1 MGRTDVWEG
10 DGVSKVKR
18 KGTVRLMSF
27 GDDTL
32 SLPNESNLIA
42 ALKADVA
49 RALNERD
56 DAREA
61 MYRIQG
67 RADWCKDRIEAL
79 EDEIRELENKL
90 RDASNG

>member
-1 MGRTDVWEG
+1 
-10 DGVSKVKR
+10 
-18 KGTVRLMSF
+18 MSF

-32 SLPNESNLIA
+32 SSPNKSNGGEESSGKTDLIA

>member
-1 MGRTDVWEG
+1 
-10 DGVSKVKR
+10 
-18 KGTVRLMSF
+18 MSF

-32 SLPNESNLIA
+32 SSPNKSNLIA

-61 MYRIQG
+61 MYRIQD
-67 RADWCKDRIEAL
+67 RADWREARIEAL